1 VSTRLLETTL
11 NRFPAGTEDFV
22 THAVLKDYIQ
32 DTAIKSGVHELTHY
46 DTEVRNISK
55 NGKSWTV
62 NTTTLNNDES
72 GEITRECNSTVRF
85 DWLSAARGLTQY

>member
-11 NRFPAGTEDFV
+11 NRFPVGTEDFV

-32 DTAIKSGVHELTHY
+32 DTAIKAGVHELTHY

-62 NTTTLNNDES
+62 DTTTLYNDES
-72 GEITRECNSTVRF
+72 GETTRECNSTVSF
-85 DWLSAARGLTQY
+85 DWLSAA